1 MESIIKS
8 SFMHA
13 FLLSFLILGVCCL
26 PFRLIGQSGSQ
37 YNILKT
43 NNAYVI
49 KTDAIDYTRINT
61 ERLSLD
67 CSSTSLSQEL
77 NFDKIASY
85 FDDESKTIFRNIK
98 IQARVYID
106 IFGEIRDLYFICDN
120 DPEKHGVDFARLE
133 KAIRRRMKVE
143 ENKDCLPKFEEQYV
157 SWYIPLY
164 QF

>member
-1 MESIIKS
+1 
-8 SFMHA
+8 MHA
-13 FLLSFLILGVCCL
+13 LLLSLLILGMSCL
-26 PFRLIGQSGSQ
+26 PFRVKGQTGSQ
-37 YNILKT
+37 YSILKT

-49 KTDAIDYTRINT
+49 KTDAKDYTRINT
-61 ERLSLD
+61 ERLGLD
-67 CSSTSLSQEL
+67 CSSMSLSEEL

-85 FDDESKTIFRNIK
+85 FDEESKTVFRNIK

-106 IFGEIRDLYFICDN
+106 ILGEVRDLYFICEN

-133 KAIRRRMKVE
+133 KAIRRRMRVE
-143 ENKDCLPKFEEQYV
+143 QNKDCLPKFDEQFV